1 MLFRSIYGLTLIH
14 VDITFNM
21 IFWRSLQ
28 VPKYIK
34 VIEKAV
40 LIFIHLDVFTVR
52 VDIHIVTLL
61 SFWLSGEVGHM
72 LTFPFL
78 ALLVK
83 VNQVSGGAALTEPMS
98 LCPASVTFTLL
109 FPTMVTFFP
118 SWVRLYLWAFPFLC
132 L

>member
-1 MLFRSIYGLTLIH
+1 MVPRKYYEGHYRSIYGKTLIH

-28 VPKYIK
+28 VPEYIK
-34 VIEKAV
+34 VIKKVV
-40 LIFIHLDVFTVR
+40 LIFVHLDVFTIC

-61 SFWLSGEVGHM
+61 SFWLSGEVGLM

-83 VNQVSGGAALTEPMS
+83 VN
-98 LCPASVTFTLL
+98 
-109 FPTMVTFFP
+109 
-118 SWVRLYLWAFPFLC
+118 
-132 L
+132 

>member
-1 MLFRSIYGLTLIH
+1 MLFRSIYGQTLIH
-14 VDITFNM
+14 MDITFNM

-34 VIEKAV
+34 VIKKVV
-40 LIFIHLDVFTVR
+40 LIFVHLDIFTVR
-52 VDIHIVTLL
+52 VDIHIVTLV
-61 SFWLSGEVGHM
+61 SFWLSDEVGLV

-83 VNQVSGGAALTEPMS
+83 VNQVPRGAALTGPMS
-98 LCPASVTFTLL
+98 LCLASVAFTLL
-109 FPTMVTFFP
+109 FPTMVTFFS